1 MAVPDLP
8 APGMP
13 EAPDVERVNTGE
25 RAGFETRRHLE
36 HARRQ
41 AEERGYDD
49 VLIVDAD
56 AHHYESESWPD
67 IAKYIEDPTIRYR
80 AMHGAAAGTARAAM
94 RAVMPTSALDQSNSG
109 RYLRYPRRR
118 LETADADVPR
128 DVALVRRE
136 MDSIGIDYQ
145 IVFPT
150 PLLEL
155 GLHHDSRMETALSW
169 AYTRWMTEEILPYD
183 DRIKTMVLLP
193 FNDPGASLRTIET
206 FADRPGVV
214 GFMVT
219 SARYR
224 PVHDNAYVPVYRALE
239 ERGLPLGFHAAIM
252 GHDRIYEG
260 MNRFLSIHA
269 LGFVIPNLVHL
280 TNFVVNGIP
289 ERFPD
294 LKIILIESGLA
305 WLPFIMQRLDHEY
318 LMRSSEAPLLKRLPS
333 EYIREHFY
341 FTTQPMETTDRRAL
355 ELTLE
360 MIDAKNRLMFAS
372 DYPHWDFDLPSQ
384 VYDLPFL
391 TGETK
396 RRILGLNA
404 ADVFGLPLSA
414 GAWKERT

>member
-1 MAVPDLP
+1 MST
-8 APGMP
+8 
-13 EAPDVERVNTGE
+13 PDVERINTGE
-25 RAGFETRRHLE
+25 RAGFDTRRHLG

-41 AEERGYDD
+41 AEERGFGDM
-49 VLIVDAD
+49 LIVDAD

-80 AMHGAAAGTARAAM
+80 ALHGAAAGTASASM
-94 RAVMPTSALDQSNSG
+94 RSVMPTYGMDQSNSG
-109 RYLRYPRRR
+109 RYVRYPRRR
-118 LETADADVPR
+118 LEAGDDGVPR

-136 MDSIGIDYQ
+136 MASIGIDYQ

-155 GLHHDSRMETALSW
+155 GLHQDSRMETALSW
-169 AYTRWMTEEILPYD
+169 AYTRWLTEEILPHD
-183 DRIKTMVLLP
+183 DRIKTLVLLP
-193 FNDPGASLRTIET
+193 FSDPAACMRAIET

-219 SARYR
+219 SARHL
-224 PVHDNAYVPVYRALE
+224 PVHDNAYIPVYRALE
-239 ERGLPLGFHAAIM
+239 ERGLPLGFHAAILS
-252 GHDRIYEG
+252 HDRIYEG

-289 ERFPD
+289 ERFPR
-294 LKIILIESGLA
+294 LKIVLIESGLA

-341 FTTQPMETTDRRAL
+341 FTTQPMETTDHRAL

-360 MIDAKNRLMFAS
+360 MINADTQLMFAS

-391 TGETK
+391 GEAAK

-404 ADVFGLPLSA
+404 AEVFGLPTSA
-414 GAWKERT
+414 GVRPERS

>member
-1 MAVPDLP
+1 MSIS
-8 APGMP
+8 
-13 EAPDVERVNTGE
+13 EDVLGLSDIARINTGE
-25 RAGFETRRHLE
+25 RAGFDTREHLA

-41 AEERGYDD
+41 AEERNYSDI
-49 VLIVDAD
+49 LIVDAD

-80 AMHGAAAGTARAAM
+80 AFHGAAAGTAVASM
-94 RAVMPTSALDQSNSG
+94 RSLMPTSALDQSSSG

-118 LETADADVPR
+118 FEAGDDGAPR

-136 MDSIGIDYQ
+136 MDAIGIDYQ

-155 GLHHDSRMETALSW
+155 GLHHDSRMEAALSW
-169 AYTRWMTEEILPYD
+169 AYTRWLTEEILPHD

-193 FNDPGASLRTIET
+193 FTDPDASMRTIET
-206 FADRPGVV
+206 FGDRPGVV

-219 SARYR
+219 SARHR
-224 PVHDNAYVPVYRALE
+224 PVHDNAYVPIYRALE

-252 GHDRIYEG
+252 AHDRIYEG

-289 ERFPD
+289 ERFPR
-294 LKIILIESGLA
+294 LKIVLIESGLA

-318 LMRSSEAPLLKRLPS
+318 LMRRSDAPLLKKLPS

-341 FTTQPMETTDRRAL
+341 FTTQPLETANHRAL
-355 ELTLE
+355 ELTMD
-360 MIDAKNRLMFAS
+360 MINAKTQLMFAS

-391 TGETK
+391 TDETK
-396 RRILGLNA
+396 RRILGFNA
-404 ADVFGLPLSA
+404 AAVFNLAPTPV
-414 GAWKERT
+414 GAQRERS